1 MYQIR
6 MWSVHPPGSNSPSS
20 PLSLFP
26 EESTENHKQTTI
38 HSRNQLQTC
47 KHTADDETFS
57 YGYLKWAYYTVLTV
71 LMISERNS
79 QIAFQAGIE
88 LDTIHKLRGTFQM
101 STDLQIFRF
110 FQGFPSTIN
119 SFKVETWLF
128 FEHPCCFEEGK
139 YRQTWSVLFIYFIS
153 VLGSNQEYFTDDS
166 GQHYGG
172 RKPSRAW
179 EKATTIQP
187 TWNARSSTVL

>member
-79 QIAFQAGIE
+79 QIAFQVGIE

-119 SFKVETWLF
+119 SFKVTVFGNLTFFWAPLLF
-128 FEHPCCFEEGK
+128 WR
-139 YRQTWSVLFIYFIS
+139 RQISANLICLIYLF
-153 VLGSNQEYFTDDS
+153 
-166 GQHYGG
+166 H
-172 RKPSRAW
+172 
-179 EKATTIQP
+179 
-187 TWNARSSTVL
+187 